1 MLKSKSTVVSAV
13 ASSDRRT
20 STWRRILPLLTLLI
34 VGCGRDPEIGG
45 VISTKLFRIPAG
57 STMIATR
64 DLTIRAQR
72 IVIDGSLY
80 TTPNVNLIF
89 QSPSIEISGRVQDLS
104 HQVGFWRQ
112 LRLSLSFARIS
123 VANRLWPRPQS
134 RYAVFPYCG
143 FPIINRV
150 RPAVAASEIG
160 AKLSGAD

>member
-1 MLKSKSTVVSAV
+1 MLKSKSTVILAV
-13 ASSDRRT
+13 ASRERRS
-20 STWRRILPLLTLLI
+20 STWHRILPLLTLLI

-45 VISTKLFRIPAG
+45 VISTRLFRIPAG

-80 TTPNVNLIF
+80 TAPNVNLIF

-104 HQVGFWRQ
+104 HRVGFWRQ

-123 VANRLWPRPQS
+123 IVNRLWPGPRY

-143 FPIINRV
+143 SPIINRV
-150 RPAVAASEIG
+150 RPAVAAS
-160 AKLSGAD
+160 AK